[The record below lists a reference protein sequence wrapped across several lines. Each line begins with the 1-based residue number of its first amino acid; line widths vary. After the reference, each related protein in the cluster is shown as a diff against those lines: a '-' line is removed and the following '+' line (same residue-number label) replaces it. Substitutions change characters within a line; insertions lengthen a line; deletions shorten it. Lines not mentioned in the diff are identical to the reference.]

1 MRFRGVV
8 REYEGVL
15 GTLMRALDLCLI
27 MSAGALAALA
37 YLGEVPDT
45 PKSYWLAISIGALLC
60 LSLFPNFGI
69 YRGWRGDSLGK
80 ELRAITIALAISF
93 SAMTAITFAIKSG
106 QDFSRIW
113 FIAWGATSWLFLAIS
128 RVVLRRT
135 LRELRRRGW
144 NQRRIIILGSA
155 HSVEALS
162 NGLISAPWTGLV
174 IRQVLTLD
182 EFTSG
187 IADDDA
193 FLVKLVRNLA
203 IDEVWV
209 ALPIRHEAA
218 IQSIQKALR
227 YSTVDLRYVPD
238 ISSLQL
244 LNHSIAEVAGF
255 PVINLTSSGMSESDL
270 LLKTIEDR
278 LLAAIGLC
286 LVSPLLLVIAAGV
299 RLSSPGP
306 ILFRQ
311 KRWGLNGGEITVLKF
326 RTMRLEA
333 SLDVKQATRADP
345 RVTPFGR
352 FLRQTSL
359 DELPQLVNVLKGDMS
374 IVGPRPHA
382 VAHNEI
388 YRDLVEKYMSR
399 HKIKP
404 GITGWAQVNGY
415 RGETDTVDKMRRR
428 VEHDLYYIENWSLG
442 LDCKIIVRTIIEVL
456 RDPNAY

>member
-1 MRFRGVV
+1 M
-8 REYEGVL
+8 
-15 GTLMRALDLCLI
+15 
-27 MSAGALAALA
+27 
-37 YLGEVPDT
+37 
-45 PKSYWLAISIGALLC
+45 
-60 LSLFPNFGI
+60 
-69 YRGWRGDSLGK
+69 
-80 ELRAITIALAISF
+80 
-93 SAMTAITFAIKSG
+93 
-106 QDFSRIW
+106 
-113 FIAWGATSWLFLAIS
+113 
-128 RVVLRRT
+128 
-135 LRELRRRGW
+135 
-144 NQRRIIILGSA
+144 
-155 HSVEALS
+155 
-162 NGLISAPWTGLV
+162 
-174 IRQVLTLD
+174 
-182 EFTSG
+182 
-187 IADDDA
+187 
-193 FLVKLVRNLA
+193 
-203 IDEVWV
+203 
-209 ALPIRHEAA
+209 
-218 IQSIQKALR
+218 
-227 YSTVDLRYVPD
+227 
-238 ISSLQL
+238 
-244 LNHSIAEVAGF
+244 AGF

-306 ILFRQ
+306 ILFLQ
-311 KRWGLNGGEITVLKF
+311 KRWGLNGEEITVLKF